1 VSARARGVQV
11 VEEGGG
17 GERERALA
25 VGRELKHFGRK
36 RINTSGIYLYYSY
49 RSSTVVVENHC

>member
-1 VSARARGVQV
+1 VQV